1 MASALET
8 RDHFKDVSTDAVHR
22 SHALTQYQSRPN
34 RLPSLDNVSSLTF
47 GSAFGVGKSMWNDTS
62 SIWRST
68 NKFTDGAADE
78 GTPLDSMPM
87 MHTVVPNQDTE
98 TQTHGETPT
107 PIPSKIGSK
116 SLLSSSESDVPP
128 SRKNVPWATSV
139 HTTSF
144 VSRSQN
150 QPISPLRQR
159 HDNPLTISHRTSQNG
174 ALATSTSTPTHGDFQ
189 SFPAVSAQKTNGSRH
204 YVDMNTLAEYLPTCD
219 GTQSVSTPNA
229 NLGAFRMNGTS
240 NLIPTSRV
248 FQESPDGLRNSL
260 YQQHALGLNDALNET
275 FNNGSFQASRKGH
288 EFEQF
293 SPGYKARAYGPGS
306 NGHFETGNPAAQ
318 LPNDSQA
325 RQSEFRPSY
334 QRHVIALTATRAHD
348 ITDGRGNAPASARSD
363 SFQNYGHQPF
373 PSCTRNGSFGDL
385 NNASPTASEYKRSFY
400 SPYYSN
406 SGTPPTGPESM
417 RTASNSGISSCA
429 SHGYGQSFDRGYKD
443 AGPFRDYHSLQPNPL
458 QGNYGY
464 PPQHELSGYP
474 GAMRMNPLANPYTVP
489 GYLSMSGVPSAAR
502 LQSRESEHPQVV
514 RSSLLEDF
522 RMNNKNN
529 KRYELRDIYNHVV
542 EFSGDQHGSRFIQQ
556 KLETANSDEKDQIF
570 TEIQPNL
577 LQLMT
582 DVFGNYVIQKLF
594 EHGNQ
599 SQKKMLAN
607 QMKGHVLSL
616 STQMYG
622 CRVVQKALEHVLTDQ
637 QASIVKELES
647 HVLKCVKDQ
656 NGNHVIQK
664 AIERVPAEH
673 IHFIISA
680 FTDQV
685 QRLATHPYGCRVIQR
700 MLEHCQEPARKSI
713 LQELHSCV
721 PRLITDQFGNYVI
734 QHVIEN
740 GEAEDKHRIVVIVL
754 AQLLVYSKHKFASN
768 VVEKSIE
775 FAQEDQR
782 SEILRRLTGQDEHG
796 ESPVL
801 GLMRDQYGNYVIRKL
816 NASVVPYPC

>member
-1 MASALET
+1 MASTLDT
-8 RDHFKDVSTDAVHR
+8 HDHFKDVNSDDVRRTQP
-22 SHALTQYQSRPN
+22 LTQDPSRQN

-47 GSAFGVGKSMWNDTS
+47 GSTFGVGKSMWNNTS
-62 SIWRST
+62 NIWRST
-68 NKFTDGAADE
+68 NKFMDGGAEDGTAQDLFLMKRTILADWHAE
-78 GTPLDSMPM
+78 PQSYGQNVTL
-87 MHTVVPNQDTE
+87 T
-98 TQTHGETPT
+98 
-107 PIPSKIGSK
+107 PSKTGSK
-116 SLLSSSESDVPP
+116 SLLSSSESEAPS

-139 HTTSF
+139 NTNPF
-144 VSRSQN
+144 NSRSQN

-159 HDNPLTISHRTSQNG
+159 QGDSLGIPQRTGQNG
-174 ALATSTSTPTHGDFQ
+174 TAVPSTTTLSHGDFQ
-189 SFPAVSAQKTNGSRH
+189 SFSAAPTPKINGPRH
-204 YVDMNTLAEYLPTCD
+204 QLDMNPLIEHLPAFD
-219 GTQSVSTPNA
+219 GSHLVSNPNFA
-229 NLGAFRMNGTS
+229 AFQMNGAS
-240 NLIPTSRV
+240 SLRPTSRIV
-248 FQESPDGLRNSL
+248 QESPNVLRNGL
-260 YQQHALGLNDALNET
+260 YQHHAVGFDTALDET
-275 FNNGSFQASRKGH
+275 SNNASFRPSQIGH
-288 EFEQF
+288 DLELF
-293 SPGYKARAYGPGS
+293 PPDHRARAYGHLMKGQ
-306 NGHFETGNPAAQ
+306 FENRDLATHLSGESHDQ
-318 LPNDSQA
+318 
-325 RQSEFRPSY
+325 QSEIRPSY
-334 QRHVIALTATRAHD
+334 LRQVTTTRAHS
-348 ITDGRGNAPASARSD
+348 ITDGRGSAPTSARSE
-363 SFQNYGHQPF
+363 SFQNYGNQHFQ
-373 PSCTRNGSFGDL
+373 SYSSTNSFGDP
-385 NNASPTASEYKRSFY
+385 NTASPTASEYKRNFN

-417 RTASNSGISSCA
+417 RTASNSGISSRA
-429 SHGYGQSFDRGYKD
+429 SHEYGHSFDRGYKD
-443 AGPFRDYHSLQPNPL
+443 IDSFQDYQALQSNPL
-458 QGNYGY
+458 QGNFGY
-464 PPQHELSGYP
+464 PPASELSGYP
-474 GAMRMNPLANPYTVP
+474 SAMRMNPLANPYTVP
-489 GYLSMSGVPSAAR
+489 GYLNMPGFPSAPR
-502 LQSRESEHPQVV
+502 FQSRESEHSQTV
-514 RSSLLEDF
+514 RSPLLEEF

-570 TEIQPNL
+570 TEIQPNS

-599 SQKKMLAN
+599 PQKKLLAN

-637 QASIVKELES
+637 QASIVKELDS

-673 IHFIISA
+673 IQFIISA

-734 QHVIEN
+734 QHIIEN
-740 GEAEDKHRIVVIVL
+740 GEPEDKHRIVVIVL
-754 AQLLVYSKHKFASN
+754 SQLLVFSKHKFASN

-775 FAQEDQR
+775 FAQEGQR
-782 SEILRRLTGQDEHG
+782 SEILKRLTGQDENG

-816 NASVVPYPC
+816 NAPAVLSSC